1 MLTAVLVGAVELVV
15 VSLEISQVLKGHLVS
30 EDTADTTETLDEL
43 TAFLRFVGHKFER
56 GTKVLVLLS
65 EPLEQGLRLGSRF
78 HLQSSRLVHELL
90 SVLVSGGGVH
100 DDLLAGGVSE
110 RVSGNVQVLPDNQG
124 LHCTHIESFEG
135 VDNTETVLSGVEGDL
150 VKVLLN
156 QSFLLYEL
164 DVGQR
169 VGSELDSLKEC
180 FSTTT
185 SQYGLSTDLVET
197 VLSSI
202 TDIDDLDNLGEKS
215 GVEQV
220 TSTQV
225 GLELCTTGQHQ
236 TSNIDLVVG
245 DEMLDC
251 QLGDF
256 SHIVSPRFLSQT
268 GETQSRLTT
277 STVLLRKVDGE
288 LVNDFSGITGECSKQ
303 RTVSVAS
310 QVSVVVTTKER
321 GVLT

>member
-56 GTKVLVLLS
+56 GTKVLVLLG
-65 EPLEQGLRLGSRF
+65 EPLEQGLRLGSGF

-90 SVLVSGGGVH
+90 PVLIGGGRVH
-100 DDLLAGGVSE
+100 DDLLAGGISE

-135 VDNTETVLSGVEGDL
+135 VDNAETVLSGVEGDL
-150 VKVLLN
+150 VEVLLN

-277 STVLLRKVDGE
+277 STVLLGKVDGE